1 MSVTVQAPAAGV
13 AQGKL
18 YDTRMSPF
26 PLQQTVSWAKSPQSK
41 MSDHCQHSADVR
53 IMCSD

>member
-13 AQGKL
+13 AHGRL

-26 PLQQTVSWAKSPQSK
+26 PLQHTVSWAKSPQSK
-41 MSDHCQHSADVR
+41 ILDHCQHSADVR